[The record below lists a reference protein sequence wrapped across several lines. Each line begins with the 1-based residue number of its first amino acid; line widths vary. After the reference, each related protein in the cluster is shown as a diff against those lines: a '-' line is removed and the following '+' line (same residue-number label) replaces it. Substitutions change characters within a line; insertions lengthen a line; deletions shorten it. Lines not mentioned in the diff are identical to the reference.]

1 MLRAS
6 PLPLAY
12 AVPGCRLEHVPTGV
26 FGSLDRLRSL
36 SINSDYSSS
45 LAMSDNMSDLF
56 MSYCVLP
63 NPPPSPQHV
72 NGQQHEGYL
81 SQAQPTPSQ
90 QHQQAALH
98 DQHHQ
103 QDQWSLVVKKW
114 KSPCML
120 KISDTVF
127 IKMRFTAV
135 DGAFQLYGHL
145 NNSRYELREMCQH
158 FSAAYQWNNPKD
170 LKEEWRVGE
179 ACVAKLED
187 NNRWYRAQVV
197 EVSQWAKEV
206 AVIYVDLGNV
216 RSVNIEDLRIPRAFG
231 DKVCRAK
238 FNLVHQ

>member
-1 MLRAS
+1 MSRMLRAS

-26 FGSLDRLRSL
+26 FGSLNSLRSL
-36 SINSDYSSS
+36 SINSDHSSS
-45 LAMSDNMSDLF
+45 LAMSDNIS
-56 MSYCVLP
+56 
-63 NPPPSPQHV
+63 H
-72 NGQQHEGYL
+72 
-81 SQAQPTPSQ
+81 QAQPTPSQ
-90 QHQQAALH
+90 
-98 DQHHQ
+98 HHQ
-103 QDQWSLVVKKW
+103 QDHWSLVVKKW

-127 IKMRFTAV
+127 VKMRFTAV

-145 NNSRYELREMCQH
+145 DNSKYEIREMCNH
-158 FSAAYQWNNPKD
+158 FRATYQWDNPKD

-179 ACVAKLED
+179 ACVAKLKD